1 MLKAKVITVCLLWSI
16 CYPFIS
22 IALSES
28 PPLLLAFMRSV
39 LAGVTLLVFS
49 AKSQGSVMPDS
60 WRLWRAVIIIGLGY
74 TSLGFSGMFLAGSLI
89 SPGLATVIA
98 NSQPMIAV
106 ALAYLYSVERVTARQ
121 LTVLITGLVGI
132 GVIALPSL
140 HHDQPNITIGGIG
153 FVLLGAFGVALGN
166 VWLKKVAS
174 TTSSLSILRLSA
186 WQLIV
191 GSIPLGIGG
200 FLMENTQDISWGLP
214 LAASL
219 AVLAIPGTALAT
231 FLWFNI
237 LKSEKLHSMNAYTFL
252 IPLFALTIGALFLGE
267 RLETNELIGAAI
279 IVGSLVFINAKAK
292 RVSETNESQR
302 RSKIL
307 ES

>member
-1 MLKAKVITVCLLWSI
+1 MLKIKVITVCLLWAL

-39 LAGVTLLVFS
+39 LAGVTLLMFS
-49 AKSQGSVMPDS
+49 AKSPGSIFPSD
-60 WRLWRAVIIIGLGY
+60 WRLWRSVMIIGLGY
-74 TSLGFSGMFLAGSLI
+74 TSLGFSGMFLAGSLV

-106 ALAYLYSVERVTARQ
+106 ALAYLYSVERVTSRQ
-121 LTVLITGLVGI
+121 LAVLITGLVGI

-140 HHDQPNITIGGIG
+140 HHDQANITIGGIG

-166 VWLKKVAS
+166 VWLKKVVAKTKS
-174 TTSSLSILRLSA
+174 FSILRISA

-200 FLMENTQDISWGLP
+200 FLMENTREISWGMP

-231 FLWFNI
+231 YLWFNV
-237 LKSEKLHSMNAYTFL
+237 LKSESLHSMNAYTFL
-252 IPLFALTIGALFLGE
+252 TPLFALAIGAMFLGE
-267 RLETNELIGAAI
+267 RLATNELIGTAI
-279 IVGSLVFINAKAK
+279 IVGSLVFNNVRGKS
-292 RVSETNESQR
+292 VSETKKTQS
-302 RSKIL
+302 RSKVL